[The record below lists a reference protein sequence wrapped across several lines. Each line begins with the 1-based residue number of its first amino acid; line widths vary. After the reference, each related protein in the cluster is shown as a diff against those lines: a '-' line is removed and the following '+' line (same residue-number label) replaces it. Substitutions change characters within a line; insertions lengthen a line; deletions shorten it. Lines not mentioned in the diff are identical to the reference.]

1 LLGHTLV
8 HCPKFLTAACGGVVF
23 IPHVAD
29 KSSKSAKHHR
39 LLLKKISNIFYN
51 FKKTFIIKK
60 NIISIIYTKK
70 NKLN

>member
-8 HCPKFLTAACGGVVF
+8 HCPKSLTAACGGVVF

-39 LLLKKISNIFYN
+39 LLYKIKISNIFYN
-51 FKKTFIIKK
+51 FKKMFSK
-60 NIISIIYTKK
+60 NYINPKQNT
-70 NKLN
+70 NN